1 MLHNGFAASGV
12 VEFTIPDS
20 DFSWMRPVVGIVPA
34 VSPVGSGVFYTP
46 LIVSEQGDLI
56 EVYLYQEQFH
66 CCPSMRPEAIYR
78 PDISGPISNGSHAV

>member
-1 MLHNGFAASGV
+1 MLHNGFSASGV
-12 VEFTIPDS
+12 VQFTIPDS

-56 EVYLYQEQFH
+56 EAHLYQEQPFGRG
-66 CCPSMRPEAIYR
+66 MRPEAIYR
-78 PDISGPISNGSHAV
+78 PDISGPISDGPHV